1 MGTGLDSFEEFHIR
15 GHPEAELRFER
26 RREYSKHESDT
37 YLCLPAFLR
46 CRGVVSKVGNA
57 ADQLAVNV
65 RDDACAVVLNNAV
78 HIEQVRELREKFE
91 PVFFP

>member
-15 GHPEAELRFER
+15 GHPEGELRFER

-57 ADQLAVNV
+57 ANDLATTVGRHRWV
-65 RDDACAVVLNNAV
+65 VILDDAV
-78 HIEQVRELREKFE
+78 HVKEIRKFREHF
-91 PVFFP
+91 